1 MSIKRFTNFKASVNT
16 KQRLDEGVPAGQPD
30 PKRAWTW
37 AELDRY
43 YKRIRN

>member
-1 MSIKRFTNFKASVNT
+1 MSIKIFTNFKALVNT

-30 PKRAWTW
+30 PKRASTW